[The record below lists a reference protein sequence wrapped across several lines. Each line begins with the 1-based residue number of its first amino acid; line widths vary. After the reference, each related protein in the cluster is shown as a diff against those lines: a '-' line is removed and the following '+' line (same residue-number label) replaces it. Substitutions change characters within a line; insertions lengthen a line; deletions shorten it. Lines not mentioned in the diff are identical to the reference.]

1 MTLKI
6 RLAVR
11 DWDYVTPLLLGDVR
25 SERLVLKVDRVDTL
39 VFDVAGS
46 EVYDAAEVS
55 FSRYAQLRH
64 DGDDSV
70 VGIPNFIMRGFRHRC
85 IITTKDSPLH
95 QLSDLKDKKIGVTGW
110 RDSGN
115 VWTRSALRRAGVGI
129 EDVRWYAGRLTAAHP
144 IVDRLDGFGRAGRI
158 EACPG
163 EKPMVDLLR
172 EGFLD
177 AIFTPFM
184 PEGFFDRASD
194 LRPVLEDVVSAE
206 IDYFNA
212 VGYIPGMHVISVK
225 APIVADNP
233 WVVAELSRL
242 VDAARSV
249 WLAKRRKYADTSP
262 FMLDE
267 LRRSAAG
274 LPETWAASGMASN
287 RKMIGDFAD
296 ELYQQQILPRQL
308 TAEELFP
315 HGFD

>member
-25 SERLVLKVDRVDTL
+25 SERLALKVDRVDTL
-39 VFDVAGS
+39 VSDVADS

-85 IITTKDSPLH
+85 IITTKNSPLH
-95 QLSDLKDKKIGVTGW
+95 QLADLKDKKIGVTGW

-129 EDVRWYAGRLTAAHP
+129 EDVKWYAGRLTAAHP

-194 LRPVLEDVVSAE
+194 LRPVLENVVSAE

-212 VGYIPGMHVISVK
+212 VGYMPGMHVISVK

-249 WLAKRRKYADTSP
+249 WLGKRRKYADTSP

-296 ELYQQQILPRQL
+296 ELFQQQILPRLL